1 MADRLR
7 GKVCII
13 TGATSGI
20 GKAAAVLF
28 AAEGAQVVFVG
39 RRRERGQQ
47 LEAEIRAAGGEA
59 TFVQADVSRVE
70 DLRRIVTTTID
81 TYGRVDVL
89 YNNAAVSERFPLEAC
104 ADNLESFQNMF
115 DTNIRSTMV
124 LSSLVIP
131 DMKKRG
137 SGSIINTS
145 SPGSVMAVPGQGAYA
160 ATKGAVNAFTKTLAI
175 ELAKT
180 GIRVNAVIPGLT
192 DTEMVDPVEVE
203 TMFLATVPLG
213 RMATGLDVARG
224 ALFFASDDS
233 LYCTGSILPV
243 DGGATSA

>member
-1 MADRLR
+1 MGDRLK

-20 GKAAAVLF
+20 GKSAAELF
-28 AAEGAQVVFVG
+28 ASEGAQVVFVG
-39 RRRERGQQ
+39 RRQERGAQ
-47 LEAEIRAAGGEA
+47 LEAAIRAAGGDA
-59 TFVQADVSRVE
+59 TFVQADVSKVE
-70 DLRRIVTTTID
+70 DLKRIVETTIA

-104 ADNLESFQNMF
+104 VDNLDRIQKLF
-115 DTNIRSTMV
+115 DTNIRSMM
-124 LSSLVIP
+124 LLCSLVIP
-131 DMKKRG
+131 DMKKHG
-137 SGSIINTS
+137 GGSIINTS

-160 ATKGAVNAFTKTLAI
+160 TTKGAVNAFTKTLAI

-203 TMFLATVPLG
+203 TMFLATVPMG
-213 RMATGLDVARG
+213 RMATGLDVAKG

-233 LYCTGSILPV
+233 AYCTGSILPV
-243 DGGATSA
+243 DGGSTSA